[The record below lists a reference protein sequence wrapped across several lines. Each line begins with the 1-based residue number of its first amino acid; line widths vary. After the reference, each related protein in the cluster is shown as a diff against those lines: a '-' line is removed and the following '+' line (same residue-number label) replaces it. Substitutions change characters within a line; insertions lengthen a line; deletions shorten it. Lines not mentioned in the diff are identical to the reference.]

1 MNKKAMEEF
10 QEWIKQNLN
19 DPLAKTLL
27 ENSSLTKTQF
37 ETFLIDALS
46 KHYHSAF
53 SNSEIKTMLRLRGK
67 VSRGAFNRTKAQAI
81 KNIIK
86 AIYTILLLG
95 YVGIFDSS
103 KLDPFIE
110 LSQKL
115 DNYIKAIKKEENY
128 EKYNWIVR
136 ILEEEL
142 REALNFNNR
151 KRRAKQQLN
160 IGNLKTVKETI
171 SSL

>member
-1 MNKKAMEEF
+1 MNRKAVEEF

-19 DPLAKTLL
+19 DPLTKTLL

-37 ETFLIDALS
+37 ETFLIDAFSKKYHSTLS
-46 KHYHSAF
+46 K
-53 SNSEIKTMLRLRGK
+53 SEIKTMLRLKGK
-67 VSRGAFNRTKAQAI
+67 VSRGAFNRTKTQAI
-81 KNIIK
+81 RNIIK

-115 DNYIKAIKKEENY
+115 DSYIKEIKSERNY
-128 EKYNWIVR
+128 EKYNWIAR

-142 REALNFNNR
+142 KEALNFNNR
-151 KRRAKQQLN
+151 KKKK
-160 IGNLKTVKETI
+160 GV
-171 SSL
+171 

>member
-1 MNKKAMEEF
+1 MNKKIIEEF

-27 ENSSLTKTQF
+27 ENSNLTKTQF
-37 ETFLIDALS
+37 ETFLIDIFS
-46 KHYHSAF
+46 KHYHSVF
-53 SNSEIKTMLRLRGK
+53 SKSEIKAALRLKGK

-95 YVGIFDSS
+95 YTGIFDSS

-115 DNYIKAIKKEENY
+115 DGYIKNIKKEGNY
-128 EKYNWIVR
+128 EKYSWIAK

-142 REALNFNNR
+142 KEALNFNNKKR
-151 KRRAKQQLN
+151 KK
-160 IGNLKTVKETI
+160 
-171 SSL
+171 

>member
-1 MNKKAMEEF
+1 MNRKAVEEF

-19 DPLAKTLL
+19 DPLTKTLL

-37 ETFLIDALS
+37 ETFLIDAFSKQYHSTLS
-46 KHYHSAF
+46 K
-53 SNSEIKTMLRLRGK
+53 SEIKTMLRLKGK
-67 VSRGAFNRTKAQAI
+67 VSRGAFNRTKTQAI
-81 KNIIK
+81 RNIIK

-115 DNYIKAIKKEENY
+115 DSYIKEIKSERNY
-128 EKYNWIVR
+128 EKYNWIAR

-142 REALNFNNR
+142 KEALNFNNR
-151 KRRAKQQLN
+151 KKKK
-160 IGNLKTVKETI
+160 GV
-171 SSL
+171 